1 MCWPWHGGISV
12 GLGVIALDPSVGV
25 DGKVDVLLALTFGLV
40 LALGC
45 VRVRV
50 DVNTG
55 VGVSVA
61 PAPAPGLSQGF
72 VLALLALD
80 ATAIATRRTA
90 TNCPFARGRGFWW
103 RFFCRSKYGVCKQ
116 HRHFQGVTTC
126 VAEGLIAVERYN
138 IRT

>member
-90 TNCPFARGRGFWW
+90 TNCPFARGRGFGGV
-103 RFFCRSKYGVCKQ
+103 FFVVPKMEYVSNIGISKG
-116 HRHFQGVTTC
+116 
-126 VAEGLIAVERYN
+126 
-138 IRT
+138 